1 MQSNTSSIGKQI
13 EELCL
18 VYLKNNNLIFLDKN
32 FKTKYGEIDLI
43 FKDPPQKQLVFV
55 EVRYRKYIFFG
66 EPAESINKIKQQKII
81 TTANYYLNYKYA
93 NQPIYFRF
101 DIIACSGHI
110 NNIKIDWIKN
120 AFVQ

>member
-1 MQSNTSSIGKQI
+1 MQTNTSLIGNQI

-18 VYLKNNNLIFLDKN
+18 IYLKNNNLIFIEKN

-43 FKDPPQKQLVFV
+43 FKDYQANQLVFI

-66 EPAESINKIKQQKII
+66 EPAETINKIKQQKII
-81 TTANYYLNYKYA
+81 TTAHYYLNYKYKH
-93 NQPIYFRF
+93 QSIYYRF
-101 DIIACSGHI
+101 DIIACSGQM

-120 AFVQ
+120 AFT